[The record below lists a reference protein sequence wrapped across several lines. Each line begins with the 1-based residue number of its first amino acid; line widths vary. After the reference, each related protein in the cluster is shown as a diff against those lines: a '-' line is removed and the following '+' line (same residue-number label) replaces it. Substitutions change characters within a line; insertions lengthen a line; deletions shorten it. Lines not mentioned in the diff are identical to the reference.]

1 MKKLTCI
8 ISLIFSISCIQTD
21 DFEVPKIE
29 LETSNISATTNIK
42 AIKSAFEQSGEKI
55 YTFFEKDDSI
65 VEGYVISSD
74 EAGNFYK
81 TLIIQDNFE
90 NPTAGI
96 EIMIDQKALFT
107 KYNFGRKI
115 FIKLAGLTITNEEGK
130 YKLGYLSKNKIDV
143 IPSSLIDNYI
153 IRTSETMDI
162 IPMKIEIDEFSK
174 EKIGTYVHIEN
185 IQFKKD
191 EIGRT
196 LAGESFDEFNGERVM
211 EQCSSNWS
219 AILSTSTYSDFRS
232 NLISDKTG
240 TINAVLS
247 KDYYGEKFILLL
259 NDPSGINL
267 TDNNRC
273 DPSYLNCEGNLEDT
287 QNILYYEDFDSMKN
301 TRDLEEM
308 GWYNINLNFG
318 NGKFK
323 KRSKNGNVYMQISAY
338 NSEEDRMEVWL
349 ISPKINLDLS
359 TDEVLT
365 FKTRSTFETGTI
377 LTVWISNDFDENVQN
392 ATWNQ
397 LDVAISKGSKGGENT
412 EFISSGK
419 VSLNCLQGDV
429 HIAFKY
435 QGSDP
440 NKTTTYDL
448 DHVLI
453 MSD

>member
-143 IPSSLIDNYI
+143 IPSSLIDNFI
-153 IRTSETMDI
+153 IRTAETMEI
-162 IPMKIEIDEFSK
+162 IPMKIEIDDFSK

-196 LAGESFDEFNGERVM
+196 LAGESFDEFNGERVV
-211 EQCSSNWS
+211 EQCSNKWS
-219 AILSTSTYSDFRS
+219 TILSTSTYSDFRS

-259 NDPSGINL
+259 NDPSGINF

-338 NSEEDRMEVWL
+338 NSEEDHMEVWL

-377 LTVWISNDFDENVQN
+377 LTVWISNDFDKNVQN

-397 LDVAISKGSKGGENT
+397 LDVVISKGSKGGENT

-440 NKTTTYDL
+440 DKTTTYDL

-453 MSD
+453 MSN

>member
-8 ISLIFSISCIQTD
+8 IALIFSISCIQTD
-21 DFEVPKIE
+21 DFEIPKIE
-29 LETSNISATTNIK
+29 LEVSNISATTNIK

-55 YTFFEKDDSI
+55 YTFFEKDDAI

-90 NPTAGI
+90 NPTTGI

-107 KYNFGRKI
+107 KYNFGRKLYV
-115 FIKLAGLTITNEEGK
+115 KLAGLTITNEGGK

-153 IRTSETMDI
+153 IRTTETMEI
-162 IPMKIEIDEFSK
+162 IPMKIEIDDFSK
-174 EKIGTYVHIEN
+174 EKIGTYVQIEN

-196 LAGESFDEFNGERVM
+196 FAGETYDEFNGERTI
-211 EQCSSNWS
+211 EQCSSKWS

-240 TINAVLS
+240 TLNTVLS

-259 NDPSGINL
+259 NDPSGIKL

-273 DPSYLNCEGNLEDT
+273 DPSYLNCEGDLENT

-301 TRDLEEM
+301 TKDLEGM
-308 GWYNINLNFG
+308 GWQNINLNFG

-338 NSEEDRMEVWL
+338 NSEEDHMEVWL

-377 LTVWISNDFDENVQN
+377 LTVWISNDFTGNIQN

-397 LDVAISKGSKGGENT
+397 LDVTISKGSKGGENT

-419 VSLNCLQGDV
+419 VSLDCLQGNV
-429 HIAFKY
+429 HLAFKY

-453 MSD
+453 MSN